1 MFSWD
6 LPYSSSRQPIF
17 ASNVVAT
24 SQPLAAQ
31 AGLRMLNEGG
41 NAVDAAL
48 ATAIT
53 LTVVE
58 PTMNGIGS
66 DAFCILWDG
75 SRLHGLNASGR
86 SPNSWSLEH
95 FGRFSKMPSTGWDSV
110 TVPGCVSAWSEL
122 SRKFGALPFS
132 KLFETAIKYAEGGFP
147 VGPVTA
153 QAWSASE
160 KTLGHFKEFSN
171 TFLPNGRAPLPG
183 EYFVCKQQA
192 RTLQTIAETDGDA
205 FYRGRLAE
213 KIITDAERFGAGF
226 SMDDLVNHKSE
237 WVGTVSVDYEGYS
250 IHEIP
255 PNGQGLACLIAIGI
269 LRHVPIDGFSVDS
282 TDFLHVQIEAMKLA
296 LADAYRY
303 VADINYMEVTHED
316 LLADDYLA
324 LRASL
329 IRLDRASEVSYGVP
343 KSSETVYLTTADER
357 GMMVSFIQSNY
368 MGFGSGVVIPG
379 TGISLQNRGAGFS
392 LIDGHPNVVGPS
404 KRPFHTIIP
413 AFLMRERS
421 PLMSYGVMGG
431 PMQAQGHLQITLR
444 VILFGQNPQ
453 TAIDAPRWQ
462 VMGGMEVA
470 VEDSFPVSVLDELE
484 SRGHK
489 LRRLPK
495 QPLFGGAQIIYRLE
509 DGYCAG
515 SESRKEGQAVGY

>member
-1 MFSWD
+1 
-6 LPYSSSRQPIF
+6 
-17 ASNVVAT
+17 
-24 SQPLAAQ
+24 
-31 AGLRMLNEGG
+31 
-41 NAVDAAL
+41 
-48 ATAIT
+48 
-53 LTVVE
+53 
-58 PTMNGIGS
+58 
-66 DAFCILWDG
+66 
-75 SRLHGLNASGR
+75 
-86 SPNSWSLEH
+86 
-95 FGRFSKMPSTGWDSV
+95 
-110 TVPGCVSAWSEL
+110 
-122 SRKFGALPFS
+122 
-132 KLFETAIKYAEGGFP
+132 
-147 VGPVTA
+147 
-153 QAWSASE
+153 
-160 KTLGHFKEFSN
+160 
-171 TFLPNGRAPLPG
+171 
-183 EYFVCKQQA
+183 
-192 RTLQTIAETDGDA
+192 
-205 FYRGRLAE
+205 
-213 KIITDAERFGAGF
+213 
-226 SMDDLVNHKSE
+226 DDLVNHKSE

-250 IHEIP
+250 MHEIP

-421 PLMSYGVMGG
+421 PMMSYGVMGG